1 MVRLACSPH
10 VLRGLPLFSALSDAQ
25 FGALLPAIQHRAYP
39 ARTRIVH
46 SGECADG
53 LYVLVSGRV
62 KVLFDDGD
70 GRELI
75 AASIGPNE
83 FFGEIGVLEG
93 EPRAASV
100 DATEACEV
108 LFVPRKGLLDC
119 VEHNAA
125 AAMAMLR
132 TVITRLDDAH
142 RKMAALALSDVS
154 GRVARALLDTG
165 SEVDG
170 EWLVDVGSEQ
180 VAAMV
185 GASREMVSRVLKD
198 MIEKGFVRR
207 HKRRLI
213 VIDRLSLAGRSF
225 GSFGERQVSPPPH
238 ERH

>member
-1 MVRLACSPH
+1 MVRLACNPH

-25 FGALLPAIQHRAYP
+25 FGALLPEIQQRSYAPRA
-39 ARTRIVH
+39 RIVNA
-46 SGECADG
+46 GQYADG
-53 LYVLVSGRV
+53 LYVLVAGRV
-62 KVLFDDGD
+62 KLLFDDGE

-83 FFGEIGVLEG
+83 FFGELGVLEAQ
-93 EPRAASV
+93 PCAASV
-100 DATEACEV
+100 DAQEACEV
-108 LFVPRKGLLDC
+108 LFVPRKALLDC

-132 TVITRLDDAH
+132 TVVMRLDDAH
-142 RKMAALALSDVS
+142 RKMAALALSDVY

-165 SEVDG
+165 REVDG
-170 EWLVDVGSEQ
+170 EWYVDVGSEQ

-198 MIEKGFVRR
+198 MVAKGFVRR
-207 HKRRLI
+207 QKRKLI
-213 VIDRLSLAGRSF
+213 VVDRISLAHR
-225 GSFGERQVSPPPH
+225 SFGERQFAPPAH